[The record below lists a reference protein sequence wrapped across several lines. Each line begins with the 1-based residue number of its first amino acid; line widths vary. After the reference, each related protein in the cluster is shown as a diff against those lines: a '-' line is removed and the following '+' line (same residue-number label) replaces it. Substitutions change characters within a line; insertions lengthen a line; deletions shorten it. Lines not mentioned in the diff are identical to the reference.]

1 MDFNAAARSQPAQQG
16 ASGMR
21 DAIEGTLDHW
31 LPAAER
37 LDFGAELLTLDTII
51 RPSMTAVA
59 LASTRGL
66 SRCPALVS
74 QLEGQAITHR
84 HPPVSPSD
92 TDRRENDA
100 HSQLEAAGGRGG
112 R

>member
-66 SRCPALVS
+66 SRCPALTPLYVKTAA
-74 QLEGQAITHR
+74 Q
-84 HPPVSPSD
+84 
-92 TDRRENDA
+92 
-100 HSQLEAAGGRGG
+100 EASLSCWRV
-112 R
+112 RKSLMTR

>member
-1 MDFNAAARSQPAQQG
+1 
-16 ASGMR
+16 MR

-66 SRCPALVS
+66 SRCPALTPLYVKT
-74 QLEGQAITHR
+74 LVQAAK
-84 HPPVSPSD
+84 S
-92 TDRRENDA
+92 
-100 HSQLEAAGGRGG
+100 AAWRA